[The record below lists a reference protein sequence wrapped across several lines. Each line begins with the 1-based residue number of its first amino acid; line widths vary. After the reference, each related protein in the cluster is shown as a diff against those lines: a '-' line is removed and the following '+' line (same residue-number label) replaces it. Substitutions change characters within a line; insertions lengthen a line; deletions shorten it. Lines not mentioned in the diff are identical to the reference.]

1 MNDVLMNHWDDDLL
15 NRIKLIIWDL
25 DDTFWSGTLSED
37 ENIDRIIDNEDLVR
51 ALSYRGIVNAI
62 CSKNEEKQVKDKLLE
77 MGDIKEFFVFNS
89 INWEPKGN
97 RIKKM
102 IEDMNLRPSNVL
114 FIDDNHMN
122 LEEAKYYNP
131 GLLVDYPSCI
141 PILKQNLKN
150 IGKDDYSLSRLSHYK
165 TLEEKVI
172 EMDNYNNNDDFLRDS
187 DIVVEIV
194 EDCKS
199 EVDRISEMIL
209 RTNQLNFTK
218 ERISKDE
225 LVNLLNDT
233 KYRNGYIKAK
243 DKFGDYGI
251 VGFFSLNNDLNKLEH
266 FLFSCRTMGMGIEQ
280 YTYAFLNYP
289 KLDII
294 DPVSAELSNKKGMPS
309 YIRQGRISE
318 QENNIN
324 KDISILVKGPCDL
337 QVMTSY
343 IQNTGNIATE
353 FNYIDNNGQQVDFY
367 NHTINILNSF
377 SFTSN
382 RINEINNKYPFIC
395 KSSFQTDLLKKK
407 YDFICF
413 SLLMD
418 STLGV
423 YINKNEGYK
432 VAFGLYNKDM
442 TKEENWDDYYNKR
455 VMTARSNFTY
465 ESLRLFSHEFEKYE
479 YTEKEI
485 AENVRSIFKEIDSK
499 VIIVTLPELKY
510 KGNND
515 FMPNKENVHKKINRA
530 IYDELYNVKNFTFID
545 VNNYIK
551 SNSDYFDNIN
561 HYSKLVYYSIAKDL
575 ISIINSDANNKIKIK
590 SHSGAVIDDVKRK
603 LYKTYLKLKG

>member
-150 IGKDDYSLSRLSHYK
+150 IGKDDYSLSRLSQYK

-251 VGFFSLNNDLNKLEH
+251 VGFF
-266 FLFSCRTMGMGIEQ
+266 
-280 YTYAFLNYP
+280 
-289 KLDII
+289 
-294 DPVSAELSNKKGMPS
+294 
-309 YIRQGRISE
+309 
-318 QENNIN
+318 
-324 KDISILVKGPCDL
+324 
-337 QVMTSY
+337 
-343 IQNTGNIATE
+343 
-353 FNYIDNNGQQVDFY
+353 
-367 NHTINILNSF
+367 
-377 SFTSN
+377 
-382 RINEINNKYPFIC
+382 FI
-395 KSSFQTDLLKKK
+395 K
-407 YDFICF
+407 
-413 SLLMD
+413 
-418 STLGV
+418 
-423 YINKNEGYK
+423 
-432 VAFGLYNKDM
+432 
-442 TKEENWDDYYNKR
+442 
-455 VMTARSNFTY
+455 
-465 ESLRLFSHEFEKYE
+465 
-479 YTEKEI
+479 
-485 AENVRSIFKEIDSK
+485 
-499 VIIVTLPELKY
+499 
-510 KGNND
+510 
-515 FMPNKENVHKKINRA
+515 
-530 IYDELYNVKNFTFID
+530 
-545 VNNYIK
+545 
-551 SNSDYFDNIN
+551 
-561 HYSKLVYYSIAKDL
+561 
-575 ISIINSDANNKIKIK
+575 
-590 SHSGAVIDDVKRK
+590 
-603 LYKTYLKLKG
+603 